1 MKEKITL
8 LIVFFSFFCFKLCFG
23 MDWIRL
29 HEEADKKSFS
39 DALSA
44 LRINPESKEDLYV
57 LGLVCLNLHKD
68 KDAGE
73 IFKELLALEPDLTEA
88 KWGSAEALRRQH
100 RLEESEKYL
109 EEIIKSNPRFSPAYI
124 SKAYIRYT
132 RGDFNEA
139 VKLAV
144 FVLKEGRD
152 KVDLSNYV
160 RALLL
165 LGGAKGMIA
174 HYGGPLSKVINGTAV
189 LPNLKK
195 AKALQPDSPGVLF
208 GLGSFYLLAPH
219 LAGGNRQLAE
229 GYLQKSINA
238 DPFFADPYVRM
249 AQLYKLKGDNNKYQ
263 AYLNK
268 ALEIDPLNELALDV
282 SQGTCRFICVEK

>member
-8 LIVFFSFFCFKLCFG
+8 LIVFHCLFCFELCFG
-23 MDWIRL
+23 MDWARL
-29 HEEADKKSFS
+29 HEEADKKSLPG
-39 DALSA
+39 ALSA
-44 LRINPESKEDLYV
+44 VRMNPESKEDLYT
-57 LGLVCLNLHKD
+57 LGMVYLNLHKD

-73 IFKELLALEPDLTEA
+73 IFQELLALEPDLKEA
-88 KWGSAEALRRQH
+88 KWGSAEVLRRQH
-100 RLEESEKYL
+100 RLEESEKAL
-109 EEIIKSNPRFSPAYI
+109 EEIIKSDLHFSPAYI
-124 SKAYIRYT
+124 SKAYIRYMH
-132 RGDFNEA
+132 GDFNEA
-139 VKLAV
+139 VKLAA
-144 FVLKEGRD
+144 FVLKEGRH

-165 LGGAKGMIA
+165 LGGAKGIIA
-174 HYGGPLSKVINGTAV
+174 HYGGPLSKIINGTAV

-195 AKALQPDSPGVLF
+195 ASALQPDSPGVLF

-219 LAGGNRQLAE
+219 FAGGDRRLAE
-229 GYLQKSINA
+229 EYLQKTINA

-282 SQGTCRFICVEK
+282 NRGTCRFICVEK

>member
-1 MKEKITL
+1 MKKKITL
-8 LIVFFSFFCFKLCFG
+8 LIVFLSLLCFKLCFG
-23 MDWIRL
+23 MDWVRL
-29 HEEADKKSFS
+29 HEEADKKSLL

-44 LRINPESKEDLYV
+44 IQRNPESKEDLYA
-57 LGLVCLNLHKD
+57 LGLVYLNLHKD

-73 IFKELLALEPDLTEA
+73 VFKELLAIDPDLTEA
-88 KWGSAEALRRQH
+88 KWGNAEVLRRQH
-100 RLEESEKYL
+100 RLEESEKSL
-109 EEIIKSNPRFSPAYI
+109 EEIIRYNPRFSPAYI

-132 RGDFNEA
+132 WGDFNQA
-139 VKLAV
+139 VKLAA
-144 FVLKEGRD
+144 FVLKEGRH

-165 LGGAKGMIA
+165 LGGTKGMIA
-174 HYGGPLSKVINGTAV
+174 HYGGPLSKVINGTGV

-219 LAGGNRQLAE
+219 LAGGDRQLAE
-229 GYLQKSINA
+229 EYLQKAINA

-249 AQLYKLKGDNNKYQ
+249 AQLCKLKGDNNKYQ

-268 ALEIDPLNELALDV
+268 ALEIDPLNELALDI
-282 SQGTCRFICVEK
+282 SRGTCRFICVEK